1 LFAFWD
7 IDLTGGLLGEAE
19 ETDNRKLLRQ
29 QTVLAR
35 FGELAIKSDDLDG
48 ILTEACRLVGEALGT
63 ELAKVMELRDDGE
76 TLFVRAGVGWKPG
89 VVGKTTIKASDDT
102 SEGHALK
109 TGVSMIS
116 PNIAEETRF
125 SYPPFLIENGVKA
138 VANVVIVGTEG
149 EPPFG
154 ILEIDSREP
163 RRFTDADT
171 AFLRTYANLIAAAVD
186 RLRATGDLRDR
197 EARLRRSEER
207 FRRISEIETVG
218 VIFFDL
224 KGRITDGNAAFL
236 RMSGFPRQ
244 DLEAGLLRWD
254 ELTPP
259 EWMPQTLRGIEELK
273 ATGQGMPFEKE
284 YIRKDGSR
292 WWGLFA
298 GRMLDDGTAVELVL
312 DVTDRKAA
320 EQALRDSEARLRSL
334 VEGIPQL
341 VFRLRSSGERIWG
354 SPQWVLYSGL
364 SEAAS
369 LGLGWL
375 DGIHPDDRA
384 ATMTAWAEAEARGLF
399 SVEHRTF
406 HAADRTWRW
415 FQSRATP
422 VRDAEGRILE
432 WFGTSTDIDD
442 QVRAREVLAR
452 GHEELEAQVAER
464 TAELQ
469 NALASLQTEMAQREQ
484 AEATLRQVQKM
495 DAVGQLTGGIA
506 HDFNNMLQ
514 GIAGSLDMV
523 RRRITDGRITEAQRF
538 LDPARQAVDRAA
550 GLTRRLLAFARR
562 QRLEPKPVDPDALV
576 AGMADLIRRTVGPA
590 VRLELR
596 LRDGKARVLCD
607 PGELESTLLNQCINA
622 RDAMP
627 QGGRLTIDTDDVRL
641 SAADAS
647 DQEGHAPGDYVAIS
661 VADTGQ
667 GMPAEVVERA
677 FEPFFTT
684 KPLGHGTGLGLS
696 QVYGFVRQS
705 GGLVRLQSAP
715 GEGTTVRL
723 CLPQHEQAETVEG
736 PSAAAAPEAAGT
748 ARAVLLVDDEDIA
761 RQAAAERLR
770 ELGYRVLEA
779 ADGPAALH
787 LLDGGVRVDMLVT
800 DVGLPNGMNGRQ
812 VAEAVRERRPGIPL
826 LFITGYAG
834 TDLPPGSEVIDKPFD
849 LDTLAR
855 RVQAA
860 LARH

>member
-1 LFAFWD
+1 
-7 IDLTGGLLGEAE
+7 LGEVE

-48 ILTEACRLVGEALGT
+48 ILTEACRLIGAALGT
-63 ELAKVMELRDDGE
+63 DLAKVMELRENGE

-89 VVGKTTIKASDDT
+89 VVGETTVRASDDT
-102 SEGHALK
+102 SEGYALK
-109 TGVSMIS
+109 TGVPMIS
-116 PNIAEETRF
+116 PDIAEETRF
-125 SYPPFLIENGVKA
+125 SYPPFLTENGVKA
-138 VANVVIVGTEG
+138 VANVPIIGTEG
-149 EPPFG
+149 KPPFG
-154 ILEIDSREP
+154 ILQIDSREP

-186 RLRATGDLRDR
+186 RLRATGDLRD
-197 EARLRRSEER
+197 
-207 FRRISEIETVG
+207 
-218 VIFFDL
+218 
-224 KGRITDGNAAFL
+224 
-236 RMSGFPRQ
+236 
-244 DLEAGLLRWD
+244 
-254 ELTPP
+254 
-259 EWMPQTLRGIEELK
+259 
-273 ATGQGMPFEKE
+273 
-284 YIRKDGSR
+284 
-292 WWGLFA
+292 
-298 GRMLDDGTAVELVL
+298 
-312 DVTDRKAA
+312 
-320 EQALRDSEARLRSL
+320 SEARLRSL

-341 VFRLRSSGERIWG
+341 VFRSRSSGERIWG
-354 SPQWVLYSGL
+354 SSQWVAYSGL
-364 SEAAS
+364 SEEES
-369 LGLGWL
+369 VGLGWL
-375 DGIHPDDRA
+375 DAIHPDDRV

-399 SVEHRTF
+399 SVTHRTF
-406 HAADRTWRW
+406 RAADGTWRW

-422 VRDAEGRILE
+422 VRDAEGHILE

-452 GHEELEAQVAER
+452 GQEELEAQVAER

-484 AEATLRQVQKM
+484 AEAALRQAQKM

-506 HDFNNMLQ
+506 HDFNNLLQ
-514 GIAGSLDMV
+514 VIAVSLDMA
-523 RRRITDGRITEAQRF
+523 RRRIADGRITEVQRF
-538 LDPARQAVDRAA
+538 LDPSRQAVDRAA

-562 QRLEPKPVDPDALV
+562 QRLEPKQVDPDALV

-607 PGELESTLLNQCINA
+607 PGELESALLNLCINA

-627 QGGRLTIDTDDVRL
+627 QGGRLTIDTEDFCL
-641 SAADAS
+641 SAADVS
-647 DQEGHAPGDYVAIS
+647 GQESHAPGDYVAIS

-705 GGLVRLQSAP
+705 GGLVRLESAP
-715 GEGTTVRL
+715 GQGTTVRL
-723 CLPQHEQAETVEG
+723 CLPQHERAEAVEG

-748 ARAVLLVDDEDIA
+748 GRAVLLVEDEDIA

-834 TDLPPGSEVIDKPFD
+834 TDLPPGSEVIDKPFE

-860 LARH
+860 LVRH

>member
-1 LFAFWD
+1 V
-7 IDLTGGLLGEAE
+7 GEVE
-19 ETDNRKLLRQ
+19 ETDYRKLLRQ

-35 FGELAIKSDDLDG
+35 FGELALKSDDLDA
-48 ILTEACRLVGEALGT
+48 ILTEACRLVGEGLGT
-63 ELAKVMELRDDGE
+63 DLAKVMELREGGE

-89 VVGKTTIKASDDT
+89 VVGETTVKASDKT

-109 TGVSMIS
+109 TGMPMTS
-116 PNIAEETRF
+116 PDIAKEARF

-138 VANVVIVGTEG
+138 VANVPIIGTEG
-149 EPPFG
+149 KPSFG
-154 ILEIDSREP
+154 ILQIDSRKP

-171 AFLRTYANLIAAAVD
+171 TCLRTYANLIAAAVD
-186 RLRATGDLRDR
+186 RLRANVD
-197 EARLRRSEER
+197 
-207 FRRISEIETVG
+207 
-218 VIFFDL
+218 
-224 KGRITDGNAAFL
+224 
-236 RMSGFPRQ
+236 
-244 DLEAGLLRWD
+244 
-254 ELTPP
+254 
-259 EWMPQTLRGIEELK
+259 
-273 ATGQGMPFEKE
+273 
-284 YIRKDGSR
+284 
-292 WWGLFA
+292 
-298 GRMLDDGTAVELVL
+298 
-312 DVTDRKAA
+312 
-320 EQALRDSEARLRSL
+320 LRDSEARLRSL

-341 VFRLRSSGERIWG
+341 VFRSHSSGERIWG
-354 SPQWVLYSGL
+354 SPQWLAYAGQ
-364 SEAAS
+364 SEEES
-369 LGLGWL
+369 VGLGWL
-375 DGIHPDDRA
+375 DAVHPDDRM
-384 ATMTAWAEAEARGLF
+384 ATIAAWAAAEASGLF

-406 HAADRTWRW
+406 HAAGRSWRW

-422 VRDAEGRILE
+422 VRDADGRILE

-452 GHEELEAQVAER
+452 SHEELEAQVAER
-464 TAELQ
+464 TGELQ
-469 NALASLQTEMAQREQ
+469 EALARLQMEMAQREE
-484 AEATLRQVQKM
+484 AEAALRQAHKM

-514 GIAGSLDMV
+514 GIGGSLDMV
-523 RRRITDGRITEAQRF
+523 RRRIADGRIAEVQRF
-538 LDPARQAVDRAA
+538 LDPARQSVDRAA

-562 QRLEPKPVDPDALV
+562 QRLEPRQVDPDALV

-607 PGELESTLLNQCINA
+607 PGELESALLNLCINA

-627 QGGRLTIDTDDVRL
+627 QGGRLTIDTEDIHL
-641 SAADAS
+641 SAADTAG
-647 DQEGHAPGDYVAIS
+647 QEGQVPGDYVTIS
-661 VADTGQ
+661 VTDTGQ

-684 KPLGHGTGLGLS
+684 KPQGHGTGLGLS
-696 QVYGFVRQS
+696 QVYGFMRQS

-715 GEGTTVRL
+715 GEGTTVSL
-723 CLPQHEQAETVEG
+723 CLPQHERVETVEG
-736 PSAAAAPEAAGT
+736 PSAVAPEAARTG
-748 ARAVLLVDDEDIA
+748 RAILLVDDDDTG

-800 DVGLPNGMNGRQ
+800 DVGLPSGMNGRQ
-812 VAEAVRERRPGIPL
+812 VAEAVQERRPGIPL

-834 TDLPPGSEVIDKPFD
+834 TELPPGSEVIDKPFD

>member
-1 LFAFWD
+1 
-7 IDLTGGLLGEAE
+7 LGEVK

-35 FGELAIKSDDLDG
+35 FGELAIKSDNLDA

-63 ELAKVMELRDDGE
+63 DLAKVMELRENGE

-89 VVGKTTIKASDDT
+89 VVGETTVRVSDET
-102 SEGHALK
+102 SESHALK
-109 TGVSMIS
+109 TGVPMIS
-116 PNIAEETRF
+116 PDITEETRF

-138 VANVVIVGTEG
+138 VANVPIISTEG
-149 EPPFG
+149 KPSFG
-154 ILEIDSREP
+154 ILQIDSREP

-171 AFLRTYANLIAAAVD
+171 AFLRTYANLIAATVD
-186 RLRATGDLRDR
+186 RLRATGDLR
-197 EARLRRSEER
+197 E
-207 FRRISEIETVG
+207 
-218 VIFFDL
+218 
-224 KGRITDGNAAFL
+224 
-236 RMSGFPRQ
+236 
-244 DLEAGLLRWD
+244 
-254 ELTPP
+254 
-259 EWMPQTLRGIEELK
+259 
-273 ATGQGMPFEKE
+273 
-284 YIRKDGSR
+284 
-292 WWGLFA
+292 
-298 GRMLDDGTAVELVL
+298 
-312 DVTDRKAA
+312 
-320 EQALRDSEARLRSL
+320 SEARLRSL

-341 VFRLRSSGERIWG
+341 VFRSRSSGERIWG
-354 SPQWVLYSGL
+354 SPQWVAYSGL
-364 SEAAS
+364 SEEES
-369 LGLGWL
+369 VGLGWL
-375 DGIHPDDRA
+375 DAIHPDDRV

-406 HAADRTWRW
+406 RAADRTWRW

-452 GHEELEAQVAER
+452 GHEELEARVAER
-464 TAELQ
+464 TAKLQ
-469 NALASLQTEMAQREQ
+469 SALASLQTEMAQREQ
-484 AEATLRQVQKM
+484 AEAALRQAQKM

-514 GIAGSLDMV
+514 GIAGSLDMA
-523 RRRITDGRITEAQRF
+523 RRRIADGRITEVQRF

-607 PGELESTLLNQCINA
+607 PGELESALLNLCINA

-627 QGGRLTIDTDDVRL
+627 QGGRLTIDTEDIRL
-641 SAADAS
+641 SAADVS
-647 DQEGHAPGDYVAIS
+647 GQEGHAPGDYVAIS

-723 CLPQHEQAETVEG
+723 CLPQHEPAEAVEG
-736 PSAAAAPEAAGT
+736 PNAAAAPEAAETG
-748 ARAVLLVDDEDIA
+748 RAVLLVDDEDIA

-787 LLDGGVRVDMLVT
+787 LLDGGVHVDMLVT